1 MKRALYLSTLLSLSA
16 TAFAITNETPISGAT
31 TSGGRVN
38 IATSLA
44 NQGLSSSNTLNL
56 VLDSSNGRIYYRSG
70 GFTAQTISVNDGAG
84 DFNVADG
91 LTLDANSDTEITI
104 VNANQFKVA
113 SGTTTVK
120 NSKSSTALVKLNFN
134 DTFIV
139 ENFGYGPELYFKDI
153 NAQISTKADNDNS
166 TYSIIGGV
174 GVMTIGKTAT
184 VEMVGDELRLTGT
197 AAINVD
203 GSFKYNGG
211 TKTLGFSVFGG
222 KLNVN
227 DTGIYT
233 VAKDKAMT
241 VRSDLKPTICIYGNG
256 RFVMEEGSQIKLN
269 STNGIVVKY
278 TDANG
283 NALNQTSDDVKIILR
298 SVNSDPN
305 VVTWNANFTQE
316 NATVNA
322 SGVRLVGTSKIL
334 NTSNWKI
341 DRRLQIGGE
350 NNIAASLT
358 ITDNSIVDITSAIAE
373 NKPTVELIGNATLIL
388 KKANAITQ
396 NTTGAVALYSGG
408 EVENALSMSANQKF
422 SELAVDTTL
431 SIYLLDKA
439 LLEIENGITIA
450 DGEALKIYNF
460 AEESVKVGFA
470 NQDVLN
476 NIEIYDANQNFMGIA
491 SLVDGYLSVVA
502 VPEPAEWAMIFGG
515 IALALAI
522 RRRK

>member
-1 MKRALYLSTLLSLSA
+1 MKRVLYLSTLLSLSA
-16 TAFAITNETPISGAT
+16 MAFASTNATAISGAT
-31 TSGGRVN
+31 TTGGRVN
-38 IATSLA
+38 ITTELKK
-44 NQGLSSSNTLNL
+44 QGITPDKTLNL
-56 VLDSSNGRIYYRSG
+56 VLDSSDGRIYYRG
-70 GFTAQTISVNDGAG
+70 GDLVAQTITANDGTG
-84 DFNVADG
+84 NFDIADAI
-91 LTLDANSDTEITI
+91 TIDANSDTEIT
-104 VNANQFKVA
+104 VMNVNQFKVA

-139 ENFGYGPELYFKDI
+139 ENSGYAPELYFKDI
-153 NAQISTKADNDNS
+153 NAQISTKADNNNK

-278 TDANG
+278 ADANG

-298 SVNSDPN
+298 SVNNDPN

-341 DRRLQIGGE
+341 DRRLQVGGE

-358 ITDNSIVDITSAIAE
+358 IADNSIVDITSAIAQ
-373 NKPTVELIGNATLIL
+373 NKPAVELIGNATLIL

-396 NTTGAVALYSGG
+396 NTTGFVAFTSKGDLANTL
-408 EVENALSMSANQKF
+408 EMSADQKF
-422 SELAVDTTL
+422 TEMSVEKTL
-431 SIYLLDKA
+431 S
-439 LLEIENGITIA
+439 
-450 DGEALKIYNF
+450 
-460 AEESVKVGFA
+460 
-470 NQDVLN
+470 
-476 NIEIYDANQNFMGIA
+476 
-491 SLVDGYLSVVA
+491 
-502 VPEPAEWAMIFGG
+502 
-515 IALALAI
+515 
-522 RRRK
+522 

>member
-16 TAFAITNETPISGAT
+16 MAFASTNATAISGGT
-31 TSGGRVN
+31 TTGGRVN
-38 IATSLA
+38 ITTELKK
-44 NQGLSSSNTLNL
+44 QGITPDKTLNL
-56 VLDSSNGRIYYRSG
+56 VLDSTDGRIYYRSG
-70 GFTAQTISVNDGAG
+70 GLVAQTITANDGAG
-84 DFNVADG
+84 DFNIADAI
-91 LTLDANSDTEITI
+91 TIDANSDTEIT
-104 VNANQFKVA
+104 VMNVNQFKVA

-139 ENFGYGPELYFKDI
+139 ENSGYGPELYFKDI
-153 NAQISTKADNDNS
+153 NAQISTKADNDNK

-278 TDANG
+278 ADADG

-305 VVTWNANFTQE
+305 VVSWNANFTQE

-341 DRRLQIGGE
+341 DRRLQVGGE
-350 NNIAASLT
+350 ADLSTLT
-358 ITDNSIVDITSAIAE
+358 ISDSSIVDITSAIAQ
-373 NKPTVELIGNATLIL
+373 NKPTVELIGNAKLVLT
-388 KKANAITQ
+388 KANAITQ
-396 NTTGAVALYSGG
+396 NTTGFVSFVSKGDLANTL
-408 EVENALSMSANQKF
+408 EMSANQKYTEM
-422 SELAVDTTL
+422 SVEKTL
-431 SIYLLDKA
+431 SVYLLDNA
-439 LLEIENGITIA
+439 LLEI
-450 DGEALKIYNF
+450 DGALTVAVGQELNIFNF
-460 AEESVKVGFA
+460 AENSVKVGSA
-470 NQDVLN
+470 DESTLN
-476 NIEIYDANQNFMGIA
+476 AIKLYDSNKELMGTA
-491 SLVDGYLSVVA
+491 TLVDGYLTLAS
-502 VPEPAEWAMIFGG
+502 VPEPAEWAMILGG
-515 IALALAI
+515 IALGLAI
-522 RRRK
+522 YRRRK